1 MKKLLLGTLLLLSTI
16 GFSQTDTITQ
26 ETINI
31 QLKSRIDYVKEMNDT
46 TYLLL
51 GNNDIMYYECDD
63 TCTTITL
70 TLTEKFFTNNMGG
83 LSFSKK
89 VRKQTGETLLE
100 QYNYLFL
107 KRGFD
112 TFNVK
117 VEGIELITKKLKLNR

>member
-26 ETINI
+26 EKINT
-31 QLKSRIDYVKEMNDT
+31 QLKSRTDFVKEMNEGL
-46 TYLLL
+46 YLSL

-63 TCTTITL
+63 ICTNITL
-70 TLTEKFFTNNMGG
+70 TLTEKFFTSLSG

-89 VRKQTGETLLE
+89 IRKQTGETLLE

-117 VEGIELITKKLKLNR
+117 VEGIELITKKLN